1 MSFERDLNQFIHAAI
16 YELSRHDDSTQNYL
30 LLQYNNPFQS
40 KLLEIMMNHD
50 IIHFN
55 RGAWCLTRRGNQK
68 ARKYER
74 SIQGNNL
81 LTSNKA
87 SRVIEDKK
95 KVINCLERCL
105 LEELLRSG
113 PCSIAELRMKNH
125 QIHRLMSILEK
136 EYYMKPIKF
145 RFGLI
150 KSGLVQAIEPG
161 IRGQIML
168 TKKGKAIAN
177 RNARWQSI
185 DLVNQE
191 TIHSEECHSMHFDA
205 FPSADYCYSYTQ
217 ADKIVNEDEL
227 ISQFTQCVS
236 VDGYDGARSYCRY

>member
-1 MSFERDLNQFIHAAI
+1 
-16 YELSRHDDSTQNYL
+16 
-30 LLQYNNPFQS
+30 
-40 KLLEIMMNHD
+40 
-50 IIHFN
+50 
-55 RGAWCLTRRGNQK
+55 
-68 ARKYER
+68 
-74 SIQGNNL
+74 
-81 LTSNKA
+81 
-87 SRVIEDKK
+87 
-95 KVINCLERCL
+95 
-105 LEELLRSG
+105 
-113 PCSIAELRMKNH
+113 MKNH
-125 QIHRLMSILEK
+125 QLHLLMSILEK
-136 EYYMKPIKF
+136 EYHTKPIKF

-161 IRGQIML
+161 IHGQILL

-205 FPSADYCYSYTQ
+205 FPSADYYYPYAQ